1 MLENTDNFIKTFQN
15 YRADVTFVFF
25 QIIGLIIVSVTLI
38 LYILETIN
46 DLRKVIRD
54 PMYNIEVTKSEIIGT
69 YLLLII
75 PFFLVSG
82 LISNMFLALK
92 V

>member
-1 MLENTDNFIKTFQN
+1 
-15 YRADVTFVFF
+15 
-25 QIIGLIIVSVTLI
+25 
-38 LYILETIN
+38 
-46 DLRKVIRD
+46 
-54 PMYNIEVTKSEIIGT
+54 MYNIEVTKSEIIGT